1 MKALAV
7 LLMPTEF
14 ITKSDDEICK
24 EQRLQAENDS
34 EKYKVF
40 SSHPLKSNFTAGEN
54 HGVCIET

>member
-1 MKALAV
+1 
-7 LLMPTEF
+7 MPTEF

-40 SSHPLKSNFTAGEN
+40 RSHPLKSNFTAGEN